1 MCAEYQLFAV
11 MPLFPRS
18 GITRRQA
25 ALRTDHPQ
33 RGNRFEALRGMRQH
47 VCGGQQ
53 PGEILPRLRGK
64 DTPQTESPK
73 REKQA
78 FTDKNNYIAS
88 TANEYPFARNARAS
102 HRERGH
108 FACIGNKNK
117 PPAMQVCSQTAL
129 ASSKKPPCYNE
140 YKVRQPN
147 HYNKEESKWTI
158 IVYHTQNGHANI
170 I

>member
-1 MCAEYQLFAV
+1 MQHFTNKCCILF
-11 MPLFPRS
+11 
-18 GITRRQA
+18 I
-25 ALRTDHPQ
+25 
-33 RGNRFEALRGMRQH
+33 
-47 VCGGQQ
+47 
-53 PGEILPRLRGK
+53 
-64 DTPQTESPK
+64 
-73 REKQA
+73 
-78 FTDKNNYIAS
+78 
-88 TANEYPFARNARAS
+88 
-102 HRERGH
+102 
-108 FACIGNKNK
+108 CIGNKNK

>member
-1 MCAEYQLFAV
+1 MATQIEIQVCKTDYHYGIIEIYKSEFYELF
-11 MPLFPRS
+11 F
-18 GITRRQA
+18 
-25 ALRTDHPQ
+25 
-33 RGNRFEALRGMRQH
+33 
-47 VCGGQQ
+47 
-53 PGEILPRLRGK
+53 
-64 DTPQTESPK
+64 
-73 REKQA
+73 
-78 FTDKNNYIAS
+78 
-88 TANEYPFARNARAS
+88 
-102 HRERGH
+102 
-108 FACIGNKNK
+108 CIGNKNK

>member
-1 MCAEYQLFAV
+1 MKN
-11 MPLFPRS
+11 S
-18 GITRRQA
+18 IK
-25 ALRTDHPQ
+25 LRLL
-33 RGNRFEALRGMRQH
+33 NLRG
-47 VCGGQQ
+47 VWKVIFC
-53 PGEILPRLRGK
+53 IC
-64 DTPQTESPK
+64 
-73 REKQA
+73 
-78 FTDKNNYIAS
+78 
-88 TANEYPFARNARAS
+88 NEVPSMDATSFLV
-102 HRERGH
+102 
-108 FACIGNKNK
+108 GNKNK

>member
-1 MCAEYQLFAV
+1 MVIISLQLERI
-11 MPLFPRS
+11 P
-18 GITRRQA
+18 
-25 ALRTDHPQ
+25 
-33 RGNRFEALRGMRQH
+33 
-47 VCGGQQ
+47 
-53 PGEILPRLRGK
+53 ILDVNCSIK
-64 DTPQTESPK
+64 KADC
-73 REKQA
+73 
-78 FTDKNNYIAS
+78 
-88 TANEYPFARNARAS
+88 
-102 HRERGH
+102 ERM
-108 FACIGNKNK
+108 FSQSAYFCIGNKNK

>member
-1 MCAEYQLFAV
+1 MENRLTAYETFQRTNQGEGRADAGTERT
-11 MPLFPRS
+11 FPGGICTGEDS
-18 GITRRQA
+18 GQCGTGFPWCCGTGQKPEWESCKACKGKTA
-25 ALRTDHPQ
+25 AKK
-33 RGNRFEALRGMRQH
+33 
-47 VCGGQQ
+47 
-53 PGEILPRLRGK
+53 RGK
-64 DTPQTESPK
+64 TDTERIK
-73 REKQA
+73 RG
-78 FTDKNNYIAS
+78 THS
-88 TANEYPFARNARAS
+88 GTGRAS
-102 HRERGH
+102 
-108 FACIGNKNK
+108 FFCIGNKNK

>member
-1 MCAEYQLFAV
+1 MLKYACFTAYGEFN
-11 MPLFPRS
+11 F
-18 GITRRQA
+18 I
-25 ALRTDHPQ
+25 
-33 RGNRFEALRGMRQH
+33 RFCTL
-47 VCGGQQ
+47 
-53 PGEILPRLRGK
+53 
-64 DTPQTESPK
+64 
-73 REKQA
+73 
-78 FTDKNNYIAS
+78 
-88 TANEYPFARNARAS
+88 
-102 HRERGH
+102 GH
-108 FACIGNKNK
+108 FPSSLGKCLFCIGNKNK

>member
-1 MCAEYQLFAV
+1 M
-11 MPLFPRS
+11 
-18 GITRRQA
+18 
-25 ALRTDHPQ
+25 
-33 RGNRFEALRGMRQH
+33 
-47 VCGGQQ
+47 
-53 PGEILPRLRGK
+53 GERLL
-64 DTPQTESPK
+64 QTE
-73 REKQA
+73 
-78 FTDKNNYIAS
+78 KNGAR
-88 TANEYPFARNARAS
+88 TTVLAPFCLQS
-102 HRERGH
+102 EPLITVVISG
-108 FACIGNKNK
+108 FICIGNKNK

>member
-1 MCAEYQLFAV
+1 MQ
-11 MPLFPRS
+11 
-18 GITRRQA
+18 
-25 ALRTDHPQ
+25 
-33 RGNRFEALRGMRQH
+33 
-47 VCGGQQ
+47 GGATV
-53 PGEILPRLRGK
+53 PPC
-64 DTPQTESPK
+64 
-73 REKQA
+73 
-78 FTDKNNYIAS
+78 
-88 TANEYPFARNARAS
+88 
-102 HRERGH
+102 H
-108 FACIGNKNK
+108 FFCIGNKNK